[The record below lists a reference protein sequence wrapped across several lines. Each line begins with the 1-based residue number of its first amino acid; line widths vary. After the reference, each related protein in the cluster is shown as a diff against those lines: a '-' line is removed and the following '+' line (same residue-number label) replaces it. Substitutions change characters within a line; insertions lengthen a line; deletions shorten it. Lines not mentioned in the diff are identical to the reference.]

1 MKESKLYTGKT
12 KQRSIVIITASLN
25 GKQYY
30 KRILKDYLSIA
41 GLRIAIDGTIQDFH
55 GFDIK
60 IKLLRKIV

>member
-30 KRILKDYLSIA
+30 KRILKNYLSIA

-55 GFDIK
+55 GFDID
-60 IKLLRKIV
+60 IKMLKTV